1 MYVAMGVILT
11 ALTLSILFIGLY
23 RAKNKEL
30 ARLQARIH
38 EQEDRE
44 RQHNADMQENISNE
58 KKRRDL
64 IEIYLVSDAK
74 PDDCEKIYS
83 KLVES
88 GKYGDFFYAKSKKA
102 RLQVLQKLK

>member
-1 MYVAMGVILT
+1 MGVILT

-30 ARLQARIH
+30 DRLQARIH

-44 RQHNADMQENISNE
+44 RQHNAETQEYISDE

-64 IEIYLVSDAK
+64 IEIQLVTDAK
-74 PDDCEKIYS
+74 PAECEKIYS
-83 KLVES
+83 QLVEN

>member
-1 MYVAMGVILT
+1 MSVILT
-11 ALTLSILFIGLY
+11 ALTLSIFFVGLY

-30 ARLQARIH
+30 ERLQTRIH

-44 RQHNADMQENISNE
+44 RRHNADMQENISNE

-64 IEIYLVSDAK
+64 IEIYLITDAK
-74 PDDCEKIYS
+74 PVDCEKIYS
-83 KLVES
+83 QLVES
-88 GKYGDFFYAKSKKA
+88 GKYADFFYAKSKKA